1 MAPRLLIE
9 PNAHAGIVVSCR
21 VSIPLRSNKLHAL
34 ANPFALTGRCGG
46 ARRDPNGFGTI
57 ADQLSMVRKTLW
69 ELDGRT
75 DVLLFHE
82 LSTVSDD
89 TVRHSWG
96 LLSKPVLPPAAA

>member
-21 VSIPLRSNKLHAL
+21 VSILLRSNKLHAI
-34 ANPFALTGRCGG
+34 ANPFALLGPCGG
-46 ARRDPNGFGTI
+46 ACHGFGTI
-57 ADQLSMVRKTLW
+57 ADQLSMVRKTLR

-82 LSTVSDD
+82 LSRVSGD
-89 TVRHSWG
+89 TVRYSWG